1 MGRITIIAEGAPRPV
16 GPYSQGIKAGN
27 LIFVSGQLGIDPGT
41 GDLVGGGTRE
51 QAERALL
58 NVESILAA
66 GNSSLD
72 MTVKVT
78 VYLDDM
84 ADFSVV
90 NDVFGEFFSMQ
101 PPAREAIQAAGL
113 PKGAKIEIS
122 AIGLAKS

>member
-16 GPYSQGIKAGN
+16 GPYSQGVKAGN
-27 LIFVSGQLGIDPGT
+27 LVFVSGQLGIDPRT
-41 GDLVGGGTRE
+41 GDFVGGGVRE
-51 QAERALL
+51 QAERALI
-58 NVESILAA
+58 NVESILDA

-84 ADFSVV
+84 TDFSVV